1 MKDKTAA
8 AFTDEGMLVARGKDR
23 GTLRCC
29 RLAIRGKGRKMD
41 GWVLDFRWDPVA
53 GKDYSAFFYLDASG
67 RGALSASGGCDY
79 GWRIEEAFAKKPYS
93 ESDPV
98 LDSWRIASAL
108 AGPGEPGWDSAAA
121 AMLPVV
127 EKFIERRFDQDCL
140 ELSVGRKMTASEYAF
155 IRANPERAVAVTGLP
170 FLLPYLVSGLA
181 KPDPSTA
188 EKILASIDAGS
199 WSLIETVSE
208 AFGTDVESVRA
219 MHALP
224 AWLPTCY
231 DHAVG
236 AAETSPECY
245 ARTISLLEPS
255 ERPGEG
261 EWDEFGKLLA
271 WVELTMWDSFDYPDR
286 RAVPEAAAAIWR
298 RRGGAGR
305 LLLPHNTDL
314 AWKARFSRTADVLFR
329 GKGRG
334 YEGALQGKPKVLSA
348 GAWSI
353 LTLLVTTDPYD
364 LRYPYSDDPGSVRD
378 VFGYA
383 TELFGL
389 RPHDPSEGASK

>member
-1 MKDKTAA
+1 MKTNSEA
-8 AFTDEGMLVARGKDR
+8 AFTDAGMEIVRGRAKGTFRCFRLTVSGGGRSVR
-23 GTLRCC
+23 GHVLEAVWNGGTESAFFFLDDSGRAV
-29 RLAIRGKGRKMD
+29 LSPSGGKGRLQRID
-41 GWVLDFRWDPVA
+41 E
-53 GKDYSAFFYLDASG
+53 
-67 RGALSASGGCDY
+67 AL
-79 GWRIEEAFAKKPYS
+79 AKKPYS
-93 ESDPV
+93 ECDPTI
-98 LDSWRIASAL
+98 DGWRIASAL

-127 EKFIERRFDQDCL
+127 ERFIARRFDRDFL
-140 ELSVGRKMTASEYAF
+140 ELPLGRSVTASEYAF
-155 IRANPERAVAVTGLP
+155 LRGNPERAVAVTGFP

-181 KPDPSTA
+181 KPDPA
-188 EKILASIDAGS
+188 PARKIADSIDAGS
-199 WSLIETVSE
+199 WSLLETVSQ

-219 MHALP
+219 MHTLP

-231 DHAVG
+231 AHAVG
-236 AAETSPECY
+236 AAETAPDCY
-245 ARTISLLEPS
+245 ARAISLLETS
-255 ERPGEG
+255 ERPVEG

-271 WVELTMWDSFDYPDR
+271 WVELGMWDCFDYPDR
-286 RAVPEAAAAIWR
+286 RAVPEAAAAIWHR
-298 RRGGAGR
+298 RKGTAP
-305 LLLPHNTDL
+305 LQFPHHTDL
-314 AWKARFSRTADVLFR
+314 AWKGGFSRTADVLFR
-329 GKGRG
+329 GKGKG
-334 YEGALQGKPKVLSA
+334 YEGTLQGKPKVLSA